1 MAPPAS
7 SAARRPAVRPQPA
20 PRRAPLRLFEPA
32 PRPRHR
38 SRRRPTVVVA
48 VVLIVGSLLSVVV
61 ADDLVAQGQIRL
73 SKTQTLTAAA
83 VTRQKQLQVAVA
95 QLSAP
100 QIIVTEARQLGMVA
114 PTQIVDLPSVPLNVA
129 LPVPNTA
136 PAASTSTTS
145 TASHTP

>member
-1 MAPPAS
+1 
-7 SAARRPAVRPQPA
+7 
-20 PRRAPLRLFEPA
+20 
-32 PRPRHR
+32 
-38 SRRRPTVVVA
+38 VVVA

-73 SKTQTLTAAA
+73 STTQSLTAAA

-100 QIIVTEARQLGMVA
+100 QIIVTEARGLGMVA

-136 PAASTSTTS
+136 PAASTTSTASTPS

>member
-20 PRRAPLRLFEPA
+20 PRRAPLRLFEAA
-32 PRPRHR
+32 PRSRPR
-38 SRRRPTVVVA
+38 SRRRPTVLVA

-73 SKTQTLTAAA
+73 SHTQSLTAAA
-83 VTRQKQLQVAVA
+83 LTQQKQLQVAVA

-100 QIIVTEARQLGMVA
+100 QIVVTEARQLGMVA

-136 PAASTSTTS
+136 PAASTTTS
-145 TASHTP
+145 TSHTP

>member
-20 PRRAPLRLFEPA
+20 PRRPPLRLFESA
-32 PRPRHR
+32 PRSRHR
-38 SRRRPTVVVA
+38 SRRRPTVLVA
-48 VVLIVGSLLSVVV
+48 VALIVGSLLSVVA

-73 SKTQTLTAAA
+73 SHTQTLTAAA
-83 VTRQKQLQVAVA
+83 LTQQKQLQVSVA

-100 QIIVTEARQLGMVA
+100 QIVVTEARQLGMVA

-136 PAASTSTTS
+136 PAASTPST
-145 TASHTP
+145 SHTP